1 MRVFCPEGATP
12 VVEYGGGSELAVSRV
27 LYLKCVATLEGV
39 TIPLGSPLPTG
50 SSNQPGN
57 SGEQPS
63 NVSLFGLAPDGVCLA
78 DLVTE
83 AAGALLPH
91 PFNLTED
98 AVLPVLFPQ
107 ESPGEGAFYG

>member
-1 MRVFCPEGATP
+1 M
-12 VVEYGGGSELAVSRV
+12 AVSRV

-39 TIPLGSPLPTG
+39 TIPLGSPLPTR

-57 SGEQPS
+57 LGEQPS

-98 AVLPVLFPQ
+98 TVLPVLFP
-107 ESPGEGAFYG
+107 